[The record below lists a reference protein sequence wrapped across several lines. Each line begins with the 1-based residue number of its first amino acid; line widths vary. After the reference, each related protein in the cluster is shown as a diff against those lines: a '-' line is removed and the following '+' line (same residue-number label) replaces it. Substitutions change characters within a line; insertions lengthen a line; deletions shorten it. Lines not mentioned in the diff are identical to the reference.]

1 LDSQVKILA
10 DNMDLYRHQVSL
22 TQTQKKAGIVGQTD
36 VLQAQTQ
43 LDSTDA
49 QAIELQRQRAD
60 AEHALAILTGRPPS
74 ATSIA
79 VRPLDL
85 EPPLVPAGLPA
96 DILRQRPDVEEA
108 EQNLITAN
116 ALIGVAKANFY
127 PVLRLTGSAGYESV
141 DISHGLDWQNRF
153 WSIGPSLSIPIF
165 QGGKLTADLEQ
176 AKARYEELTATY
188 RGTVL
193 GAFRDVEDSLTDL
206 HMRADAAKAQSRA
219 VDSSREYLRLTQ
231 LQYKEGLVSYL
242 QVIDA
247 ERTLLTNELAAV
259 QLLDQRLVSTVLL
272 IKAIGG
278 GWTMEDVDRLG
289 QDQTPDTTNPTSAP
303 AQEQTH

>member
-1 LDSQVKILA
+1 
-10 DNMDLYRHQVSL
+10 M
-22 TQTQKKAGIVGQTD
+22 
-36 VLQAQTQ
+36 
-43 LDSTDA
+43 
-49 QAIELQRQRAD
+49 
-60 AEHALAILTGRPPS
+60 
-74 ATSIA
+74 
-79 VRPLDL
+79 
-85 EPPLVPAGLPA
+85 
-96 DILRQRPDVEEA
+96 
-108 EQNLITAN
+108 
-116 ALIGVAKANFY
+116 GVAAANFY

-153 WSIGPSLSIPIF
+153 WSIGPSLAIPLF
-165 QGGKLTADLEQ
+165 EGGKLTADLAQ

-206 HMRADAAKAQSRA
+206 HMRADAARAQTRA

-272 IKAIGG
+272 IKALGG
-278 GWTMEDVDRLG
+278 GWTMQDVDRLG
-289 QDQTPDTTNPTSAP
+289 HEETKEP
-303 AQEQTH
+303 ASQGQ